1 MVSPERA
8 EFLTIRAWHQSVVGG
23 QDIILRRASALEHLQ
38 LFNGY
43 LHEKKIDVYAKRRGD
58 YENVDYHVV
67 TSFDGI
73 DHVRFGNVL
82 CATASQAVNE
92 MLADYDH
99 VDETALI
106 EGLAEY
112 YHTHERS
119 FDGLAIKPENKE
131 RFDEIKDWA
140 AEYYR
145 WR

>member
-1 MVSPERA
+1 MTSPERA

-23 QDIILRRASALEHLQ
+23 QDIILRCASALEHLQ

-43 LHEKKIDVYAKRRGD
+43 LHEKRIDVYAKRRGD
-58 YENVDYHVV
+58 CENVDYHVV
-67 TSFDGI
+67 NSFDGI

-99 VDETALI
+99 IDETALI

-119 FDGLAIKPENKE
+119 FDGLAIKPENRK

-140 AEYYR
+140 AEYYC
-145 WR
+145 WG